1 MNKYQQFYQN
11 LLDQAKAG
19 TLLEYD
25 YDRACS
31 SADWFYYM
39 SDSNLSGFHMDCLR
53 EAAMCDDKFK
63 TIFNRESAKRF
74 DNESFYPADGS
85 HGKYEPPLQ

>member
-1 MNKYQQFYQN
+1 
-11 LLDQAKAG
+11 
-19 TLLEYD
+19 
-25 YDRACS
+25 
-31 SADWFYYM
+31 
-39 SDSNLSGFHMDCLR
+39 MDCLR